1 MCLELIMNFRRLRNW
16 INRDDG
22 VHYQVGNH
30 KLNWKEIAGYFLLL
44 CSVIF
49 YLLQSKVD
57 LSHTFIGWILSII
70 GIIFIYLG
78 YPKEDDLE

>member
-16 INRDDG
+16 INKDDG
-22 VHYQVGNH
+22 FHYQVGNH
-30 KLNWKEIAGYFLLL
+30 KLNWKEITGYLLLL

-57 LSHTFIGWILSII
+57 LNHTGIVWVLFII
-70 GIIFIYLG
+70 GIVFIYLG
-78 YPKEDDLE
+78 SPKEDDLE